1 MPKIDGSEDL
11 FEMFNGTFLI
21 GDTCN
26 FRIANPSTSDLNDM
40 MYLRVEYFKNS
51 KALLVKG
58 SSLQDIRAIY
68 KIKAGQEYTAN
79 KGINFFLLF

>member
-1 MPKIDGSEDL
+1 
-11 FEMFNGTFLI
+11 MFDGTFLF

-26 FRIANPSTSDLNDM
+26 FRIANPALSDLNDM
-40 MYLRVEYFKNS
+40 MYLRVEYFKDC

-58 SSLQDIRAIY
+58 SSLLDVRAMY
-68 KIKAGQEYTAN
+68 KIKAGQEYTAQ